1 MNKPITIPC
10 VLITNFEQIQE
21 CEEMGITPPK
31 ETRVLHDIIFT
42 NIDMVEKIL
51 DPETDQ
57 QVNPITFVYV
67 NGLSRSTT
75 LTVPAVLNLMR
86 NNGWFD

>member
-10 VLITNFEQIQE
+10 VLITNFEQIEE
-21 CEEMGITPPK
+21 CEKMGIEPPK